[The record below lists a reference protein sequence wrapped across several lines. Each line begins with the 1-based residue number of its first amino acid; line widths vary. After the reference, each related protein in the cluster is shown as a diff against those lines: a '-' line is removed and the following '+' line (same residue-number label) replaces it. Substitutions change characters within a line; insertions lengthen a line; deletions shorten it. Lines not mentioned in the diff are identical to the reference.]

1 MKYIYELTAFNFK
14 HQYRIEN
21 RVFTSKKIADASLKN
36 LIDYLVIN
44 NNLDS
49 KEISLI
55 KYSKDI
61 ERYTV
66 DSLFNVSLI
75 RLEVIKK
82 ICIYD

>member
-1 MKYIYELTAFNFK
+1 MNYIYELTAFNFK
-14 HQYRIEN
+14 HKYTIEK
-21 RVFTSKKIADASLKN
+21 RYFTSSKTAFISLKN

-49 KEISLI
+49 KEIILI

-61 ERYTV
+61 ERYTI
-66 DSLFNVSLI
+66 DNLFNVSLI

-82 ICIYD
+82 VCIYD